1 MFRKIC
7 SVSFMEK
14 SLGEKTETKQLIKN
28 ARSNCIFYGMVF
40 ESFTE
45 TVLNFQ
51 RNYVQSF
58 YGK

>member
-1 MFRKIC
+1 
-7 SVSFMEK
+7 MEK